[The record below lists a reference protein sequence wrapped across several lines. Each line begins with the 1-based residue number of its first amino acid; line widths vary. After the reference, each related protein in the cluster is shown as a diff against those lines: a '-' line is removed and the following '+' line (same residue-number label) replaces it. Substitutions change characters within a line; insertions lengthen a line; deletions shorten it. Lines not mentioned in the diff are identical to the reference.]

1 MYNYIHISY
10 IETFQHF
17 NQIYVLLQYSLYNGY
32 YACHVLINV
41 VGLYGLQINLHN
53 ILRSLVILTSYEF
66 IVQVSYETE
75 YNCHYILLVN
85 LL

>member
-1 MYNYIHISY
+1 MYNYIHISN
-10 IETFQHF
+10 IETFHHF
-17 NQIYVLLQYSLYNGY
+17 NQIYVPLQYSLYNGY

-75 YNCHYILLVN
+75 YNCHFN
-85 LL
+85 LLISLL